1 MLKGF
6 ALVHMSSLYE
16 LLGVT
21 RNASAAEIK
30 TAYRKQALLNH
41 PDKNPDNP
49 EAARERFLR
58 VTLAFEV
65 LSDVERRTR
74 YDEGEGDDAQVL
86 DGRDFDSASD
96 LFDAHFGH
104 SVTRQWKPG
113 RSVSGVRIEQVGSTV
128 KQISITIRPD
138 GTTEERGLEVKMD
151 EDTEEDEHGCCHTH
165 CSRKRFMSVTLLEEV
180 TPMAALENSATA
192 DDKEAHGISFHD
204 LAGISFHEPP
214 PPMPEAYVVGALL
227 FFAGP
232 SFEASS
238 NNWLVQGAQG
248 EVVGPAVSKAFAGKG
263 VAVKFPNNVTPV
275 DCLLEELSR
284 EPPPTLPMPLGGR
297 VGSAKARY
305 RALGPRNIIRITSH

>member
-1 MLKGF
+1 
-6 ALVHMSSLYE
+6 MSSLYE

-41 PDKNPDNP
+41 PDKNPEDP

-74 YDEGEGDDAQVL
+74 YDEGECDDAQVL
-86 DGRDFDSASD
+86 DGRGFDSASD

-138 GTTEERGLEVKMD
+138 GTTEERELEVETD
-151 EDTEEDEHGCCHTH
+151 EEREEDEHGCCRTH
-165 CSRKRFMSVTLLEEV
+165 CSSKRFMSVTLLEEV
-180 TPMAALENSATA
+180 TPMAALENS
-192 DDKEAHGISFHD
+192 DKEAHGISFHD
-204 LAGISFHEPP
+204 LAREPP

-232 SFEASS
+232 SFKASS

-284 EPPPTLPMPLGGR
+284 EPPPTLPMPLGG
-297 VGSAKARY
+297 
-305 RALGPRNIIRITSH
+305 